1 MNEYVDKSVKID
13 PTAIIDRGAK
23 IGKNC
28 KIWQWVHICEGAKI
42 GSNCIF
48 GQNVFVAS
56 NVSIGNNVKIQNNVS
71 IYDNVILEDDV
82 FCGPSMVFTN
92 VSNPRSAYPK
102 KHEYQTTLIKKGA
115 TLGAN
120 CTIVCGITIG
130 KNAFIGAG
138 SVITKNVKDYALY
151 IGVPGKHVG
160 WMSSYGE
167 KINLPLKGEGSWFC
181 EKSNTLYTLNQTD
194 LIANK
199 TS

>member
-1 MNEYVDKSVKID
+1 MKENIDKTVKID
-13 PTAIIDRGAK
+13 PTAIIDPGVK
-23 IGKNC
+23 IGKNS
-28 KIWQWVHICEGAKI
+28 KIWQWVHICKGAKI

-56 NVSIGNNVKIQNNVS
+56 NVSIGSNVKVQNNVS
-71 IYDNVILEDDV
+71 IYENVILEDDV

-92 VSNPRSAYPK
+92 VFNPRSAYPK
-102 KHEYQTTLIKKGA
+102 KDQYQTTLIKKGA

-138 SVITKNVKDYALY
+138 AVITKNVKDYALY
-151 IGVPGKHVG
+151 TGVPGKHVG

-167 KINLPLKGEGSWFC
+167 KINLPLKGEGTWLC
-181 EKSNTLYTLNQTD
+181 KKSNTLYRLEQTD
-194 LIANK
+194 LVANIN
-199 TS
+199 S